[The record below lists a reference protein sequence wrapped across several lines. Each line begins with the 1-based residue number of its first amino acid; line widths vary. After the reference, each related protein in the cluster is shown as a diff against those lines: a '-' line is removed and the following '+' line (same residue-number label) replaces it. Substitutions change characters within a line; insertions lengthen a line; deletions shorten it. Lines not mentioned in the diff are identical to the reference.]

1 MNYIIRSQAEKE
13 LYHHGVLGM
22 RWGVRRY
29 QNKDGSLTA
38 KGKKHRDKTIKEL
51 EEQSRSTKEQ
61 AKSIKNTMKAQ
72 EKMRSEAVKDLPLGE
87 KSPVAKGM
95 RLDINAGKRAVM
107 KLEMMSDIYDQTIKA
122 YKSNEIEIGKDYYRS
137 FLKNEFML
145 TESGQKKEGEI
156 LDRVE
161 KDHTK
166 KNKKELDRINKEML
180 EDYGIIT
187 KDKKGRVTKVSVSY

>member
-1 MNYIIRSQAEKE
+1 M
-13 LYHHGVLGM
+13 
-22 RWGVRRY
+22 
-29 QNKDGSLTA
+29 A
-38 KGKKHRDKTIKEL
+38 KAI
-51 EEQSRSTKEQ
+51 
-61 AKSIKNTMKAQ
+61 
-72 EKMRSEAVKDLPLGE
+72 
-87 KSPVAKGM
+87 

-161 KDHTK
+161 KDYTK
-166 KNKKELDRINKEML
+166 NNKKEIDRINKEMV

-187 KDKKGRVTKVSVSY
+187 KDKKDELPK

>member
-1 MNYIIRSQAEKE
+1 MKYIIRSQAEKE
-13 LYHHGVLGM
+13 LYHHGILGM
-22 RWGVRRY
+22 HWGIRRY

-51 EEQSRSTKEQ
+51 EDQSRSTKEQ
-61 AKSIKNTMKAQ
+61 AKSIKNTIKAQ

-87 KSPVAKGM
+87 KSPMAKAI

-161 KDHTK
+161 KDYTK
-166 KNKKELDRINKEML
+166 NNKKEIDRINKEMV

-187 KDKKGRVTKVSVSY
+187 KDKKDELPK